1 MESIEVSKKKVEI
14 WSSCIW
20 FPKGQKTHFG
30 KFTNKWFS
38 LYKIQFCLPNNIML
52 LVTLDKFDPNLVLV
66 ILNKL
71 KHLFK
76 KKYFLDEEA

>member
-1 MESIEVSKKKVEI
+1 
-14 WSSCIW
+14 
-20 FPKGQKTHFG
+20 
-30 KFTNKWFS
+30 
-38 LYKIQFCLPNNIML
+38 ML

-76 KKYFLDEEA
+76 KKYFFDEEA